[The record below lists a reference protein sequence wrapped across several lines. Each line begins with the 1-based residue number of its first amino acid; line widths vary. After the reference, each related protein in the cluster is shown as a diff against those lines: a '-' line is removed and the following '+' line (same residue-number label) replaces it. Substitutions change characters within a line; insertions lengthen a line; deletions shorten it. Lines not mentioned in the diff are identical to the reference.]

1 VIQFDTFNKQNLR
14 NSFVGEATMNLTEA
28 EKHFVKLVNQVY
40 SEGISIDLERDQKV
54 IARLTPAETRSP
66 LTVGKLNAFL
76 SHLPSLADD
85 ADQFSLDIRSI
96 RAEFPAETNSWD

>member
-1 VIQFDTFNKQNLR
+1 
-14 NSFVGEATMNLTEA
+14 MNLAEA
-28 EKHFVKLVNQVY
+28 EKNFVKLVDQVY

-66 LTVGKLNAFL
+66 LTVGKLNTFL

-85 ADQFSLDIRSI
+85 ADQFSLDIRNI
-96 RAEFPAETNSWD
+96 RAEFPAETNPWD